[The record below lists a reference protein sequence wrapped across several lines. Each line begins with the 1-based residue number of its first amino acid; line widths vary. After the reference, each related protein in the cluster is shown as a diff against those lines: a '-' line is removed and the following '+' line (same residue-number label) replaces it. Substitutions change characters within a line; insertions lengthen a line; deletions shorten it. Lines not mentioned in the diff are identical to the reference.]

1 MTNEP
6 VAEEFRPV
14 VGYEGI
20 YEVSN
25 IGTVKSVERVNSVG
39 KHVSA
44 VLLKQSLTKDGYLR
58 VQLSKGG
65 VRKSFRVHRLVAQA
79 FIPNPDN
86 LPQVNHKDE
95 NKLKNEAI
103 NLEWCT
109 AEYNT
114 NYGTRNARALINFDY
129 EKRNLNKQFKLGV
142 ENSAKNRRKS
152 IVAKLKSGEIKHF
165 ESIRE
170 AVANLSVSE
179 SSIIM
184 VLKGRWKKCKGIE
197 FYYEEEWT
205 MTNPLTEAVQLAV
218 ED

>member
-1 MTNEP
+1 MKKEIWKDI
-6 VAEEFRPV
+6 E
-14 VGYEGI
+14 GYEKVYQI
-20 YEVSN
+20 SN
-25 IGTVKSVERVNSVG
+25 FGRVKSLAR
-39 KHVSA
+39 
-44 VLLKQSLTKDGYLR
+44 R
-58 VQLSKGG
+58 SKGNHFLKEKYLKTYLDKDFYEKISLYKKG
-65 VRKSFRVHRLVAQA
+65 KVKHYFVHRLVAQA

-205 MTNPLTEAVQLAV
+205 MNNPLTEAVLLPV
-218 ED
+218 EDE